1 MKITTNGSTI
11 TKGMG
16 GNMSAAVKQMN
27 IWEQKYYDIVELFAL
42 NDELLSTVEQAENP
56 EAQLALIEPLAEV
69 LGESA
74 ELLTEEYV
82 ALCDGAP
89 ARKQSAKSRI
99 EGALRKM
106 YVAMHEFE
114 KRVTDTKN
122 VALMVVKKI
131 KRQLEVVV
139 SNFLDFMVLSLDR
152 VMQKHDVEELKQR
165 HANISL
171 MLHQMGHGAS

>member
-1 MKITTNGSTI
+1 MKINTSGSST

-16 GNMSAAVKQMN
+16 GASAAVKQMN
-27 IWEQKYYDIVELFAL
+27 VWEQKYHDIVELFAL
-42 NDELLSTVEQAENP
+42 NDELLATVEQAENP

-69 LGESA
+69 IGESA
-74 ELLTEEYV
+74 ELLTDEYI

-99 EGALRKM
+99 EGALRKV
-106 YVAMHEFE
+106 YVAMNQFE
-114 KRVTDTKN
+114 TRVSDAKN
-122 VALMVVKKI
+122 AALMVVKKV
-131 KRQLEVVV
+131 KRQLEIVV

-165 HANISL
+165 HANIAL
-171 MLHQMGHGAS
+171 MLHQMGQGAN